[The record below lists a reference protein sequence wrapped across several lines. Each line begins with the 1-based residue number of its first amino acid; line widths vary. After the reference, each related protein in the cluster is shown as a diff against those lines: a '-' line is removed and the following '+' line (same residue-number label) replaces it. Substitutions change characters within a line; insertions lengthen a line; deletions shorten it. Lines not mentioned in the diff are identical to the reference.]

1 MEADCAESKKDF
13 KHKIGISKKESKE
26 TTYWLRMSARTNAEK
41 IEECRKLWQEAHE
54 LTLIFSS
61 IINRTNI
68 S

>member
-41 IEECRKLWQEAHE
+41 IKNVENYGKKL
-54 LTLIFSS
+54 
-61 IINRTNI
+61 TN
-68 S
+68 